1 MLSLAQRT
9 HITNASGGAVVAGFV
24 QEVRDL
30 GNIKFLVIRDRTGAI
45 QVTARRGIVSGAVL
59 DKIGKLTPESV
70 VAFSGTVVPSAVA
83 HGGRE
88 LIPKEMAVLAEAESG
103 IPIEFKR
110 PDQIKT
116 SLDKRLDHR
125 FLDLRSQRSAAI
137 FKVQSVLGHAIHQY
151 FIEEGFIET
160 HTSKLVA
167 QATESG
173 TTVFPV
179 GYFNRTAYLAQSP
192 QFYKQML
199 MAAGFE
205 KVYEIGPVFR
215 AEKHHTPRHLCEYTS
230 IDFEMSYI
238 DGFGEVMDIVE
249 AMVLRAL
256 KDAVASCQDE
266 LRVLGVEPQLPTGR
280 FPRITVREAYRML
293 EATGLRPVHG
303 EDLDSEGERAF
314 SAEVESSYGCEF
326 AFLTE
331 FPWGSASRPFYV
343 MRKEDE
349 PDWAYSFDLIWKGLE
364 ITTGGQR
371 EHRYERLRKQ
381 CGEKGYRPD
390 EFQFYLDFFRYGVP
404 PHGGSGTGLER
415 LTMQLLGLDNI
426 RESTLLPRDPER
438 LTP

>member
-1 MLSLAQRT
+1 MISLAQRVY
-9 HITNASGGAVVAGFV
+9 IAKAAGDVVVAGFI
-24 QEVRDL
+24 QELRDL
-30 GNIKFLVIRDRTGAI
+30 GNIKFLVLRDRTGTL
-45 QVTARRGIVSGAVL
+45 QVTAKRGVVPEQVFDRIGA
-59 DKIGKLTPESV
+59 LTAESV
-70 VAFSGTVVPSAVA
+70 VAFRGIVVPSVIA

-88 LIPKEMAVLAEAESG
+88 LIPKEVAVLAEAETG

-116 SLDKRLDHR
+116 SLDKRLDYR
-125 FLDLRSQRSAAI
+125 FLDLRSPRSAAV
-137 FKVQSVLGHAIHQY
+137 FKVQSVLNDAIHRY
-151 FIEEGFIET
+151 FVEEGFLET
-160 HTSKLVA
+160 HTAKLVA

-179 GYFNRTAYLAQSP
+179 GYFGRTAYLAQSP

-205 KVYEIGPVFR
+205 KVYEVAPVFR

-238 DGFGEVMDIVE
+238 DDFHAVMDIVE
-249 AMVLRAL
+249 GMVVHALRET
-256 KDAVASCQDE
+256 VASCREE
-266 LRVLGVEPQLPTGR
+266 LRLLGVEPRLPTSR

-293 EATGLRPVHG
+293 QARGLSPAEG
-303 EDLDSEGERAF
+303 EDLDPEGERAF
-314 SAEVESSYGCEF
+314 SAEVESSYGCEL

-331 FPWGSASRPFYV
+331 FPWRSASRPFYV

-349 PDWAYSFDLIWKGLE
+349 PDWAYSFDLIWRGLE
-364 ITTGGQR
+364 VTTGGQR
-371 EHRYERLRKQ
+371 EHRYGRLRRQ
-381 CGEKGYRPD
+381 CAEKGYDPD
-390 EFQFYLDFFRYGVP
+390 QFQFYLDFFRYGVP